1 MIAMQ
6 AGVALHVLDREPAKV
21 KEALEAIRDTSRRS
35 LDGLRAQLQ
44 QMREPASDE
53 ALRRPSVGLA
63 ELDILVDRIRA
74 GGLDVRTDIDPTVL
88 DAHLPP
94 DVDVAAY
101 RIVQE
106 SLTNVLR
113 HAEASRASVTIQH
126 RDGAVVLDVVDNG
139 AAAGPEAAGSG
150 TGIAGMRARAHALSG
165 MLEAGPRPDGGFAVH
180 ASLPT
185 NTNVPGSEL

>member
-1 MIAMQ
+1 
-6 AGVALHVLDREPAKV
+6 
-21 KEALEAIRDTSRRS
+21 
-35 LDGLRAQLQ
+35 
-44 QMREPASDE
+44 MREPASDE
-53 ALRRPSVGLA
+53 APRRPSVGLA
-63 ELDILVDRIRA
+63 ELDVLVDRIRA

-88 DAHLPP
+88 DGHLPP

-113 HAEASRASVTIQH
+113 HAEASRATVTIQ
-126 RDGAVVLDVVDNG
+126 RGDAAVVLTVVDNG
-139 AAAGPEAAGSG
+139 TAAAGLGADGSG
-150 TGIAGMRARAHALSG
+150 TGIAGMRARAHALG
-165 MLEAGPRPDGGFAVH
+165 GTLEAGPRVDGGFGVH